1 MTDMYDMREQE
12 SYPHVE
18 VLKSAMDVSYFFKAY
33 DSRTYQVLSDTKPRY
48 ILISTITR
56 VES

>member
-1 MTDMYDMREQE
+1 MYDMREQE